1 MKTTDKTLL
10 NGKILGFLIAGLV
23 VAGAAFLPAVADLN
37 HEGGMMTMIFLG
49 FLGGII
55 AVQVVPGLMLFGVI
69 VKGLAGLMHKEA
81 TPTTKKVE

>member
-1 MKTTDKTLL
+1 MKTTDKTLPK
-10 NGKILGFLIAGLV
+10 GKILGFLIAGLV

-69 VKGLAGLMHKEA
+69 VKGIAGLVHREA
-81 TPTTKKVE
+81 APATKKAE